1 MEIEREK
8 EEKWRERGKER
19 SFTHSSYPSFFHPC
33 LLADVCVCVGQAE
46 KQGVM
51 FSVKDGEVHRGQLV
65 LR

>member
-1 MEIEREK
+1 MNVKRC
-8 EEKWRERGKER
+8 KER
-19 SFTHSSYPSFFHPC
+19 YFNHSSYPSFFHPC
-33 LLADVCVCVGQAE
+33 LLVDECLCVCVCVCVGQAE